1 MSVFDVDNPR
11 IGIRIQEA
19 SGTHSVLRLPCNE
32 SLHILPKKGMME
44 LFDALVVCK
53 SMSRTSIKR
62 GESRRIF
69 GDGPDGGSPM
79 YSSIGVQVSR
89 FGGVITNSPCFSSL
103 ANCHWCT
110 IVSMTR
116 RAEAAF
122 ESFADTSALHQLTA
136 ATQVVDFKTLST
148 PDGRHSVKYFGAIAF
163 GRNVFLRCH
172 TDHDFTF
179 SITQIFLMG
188 SDRYSPCDQLLH
200 TSAFP
205 PRGLRCG
212 QATLSYL
219 MRHFPTVSRH
229 VVTEMMISC
238 ARPFTLKAWW

>member
-1 MSVFDVDNPR
+1 
-11 IGIRIQEA
+11 
-19 SGTHSVLRLPCNE
+19 
-32 SLHILPKKGMME
+32 
-44 LFDALVVCK
+44 
-53 SMSRTSIKR
+53 
-62 GESRRIF
+62 
-69 GDGPDGGSPM
+69 M

-229 VVTEMMISC
+229 VATEMMISC